1 MIIRAL
7 KNGLTYIY
15 KKVERIIRKLLDKNS
30 IEELAEEIPDNL
42 NKKISLLL
50 TEVHSVEEPHLIRKV
65 IKAPE
70 DYCGKDLLTICNNL
84 LEKNPQDAFHLC
96 EGWILKFVE
105 RSHVYYSDVIN
116 MLGIIKRALSQRK
129 EGWIEYLSKF
139 MSKYKSRK
147 KLIKMIQ
154 DANLVLEFN

>member
-70 DYCGKDLLTICNNL
+70 DYNSKDLLTTCNNL
-84 LEKNPQDAFHLC
+84 
-96 EGWILKFVE
+96 G
-105 RSHVYYSDVIN
+105 
-116 MLGIIKRALSQRK
+116 
-129 EGWIEYLSKF
+129 
-139 MSKYKSRK
+139 
-147 KLIKMIQ
+147 
-154 DANLVLEFN
+154 